1 MPPVPLSLEGGTRV
15 TGVGVAVTLD
25 LQLHPNELPPRG
37 VTGAQSPPAGW
48 GQSLCSRVTSPP
60 RRLQEGPTPKA
71 GVGRM
76 VPAWSCA
83 PRSPCCENS
92 GDTRIRALLFCVAS
106 YLFSLRWLWSQMLSP
121 PAVLAVTALGPV
133 TVRSGETASTGDA
146 GALLSQ
152 RRAPPRP
159 PPPASAWQRAPDT
172 ATLGALAPWLLLSLS
187 VAP

>member
-60 RRLQEGPTPKA
+60 RHLQEGPTPQA

-106 YLFSLRWLWSQMLSP
+106 SLFSLRWLWSQMLSP

-133 TVRSGETASTGDA
+133 TGRVKQRLRETLGLCSPSA
-146 GALLSQ
+146 GL
-152 RRAPPRP
+152 PPDPHPRP
-159 PPPASAWQRAPDT
+159 RPGSEPRTRPHW
-172 ATLGALAPWLLLSLS
+172 AL
-187 VAP
+187 